1 MEEALVSVMWAGLL
15 RPGEAVLTP
24 LYPKFDV
31 TRHRKMGNVRFF
43 TKAGVRCEPGR
54 GDVPARLELD
64 IDYSKTDQRR
74 MAAYTVVVGATGDLG
89 FCPVMAMWAY
99 LEARGQGP
107 PEAPLFTLGGGKP
120 ATYACLCALVQSALR
135 DGGMPAHE
143 CKHYA
148 GHSFRIGGAQ
158 ALALAGRSVEYVM
171 AMGRWR
177 CLESVMTYVG
187 APHEMRMTDVADML
201 AASHDG
207 AHAAAASATVFRA
220 TAVAAT
226 STVAAARL
234 RTRTSHH

>member
-1 MEEALVSVMWAGLL
+1 MPVQYVSPCRTL
-15 RPGEAVLTP
+15 
-24 LYPKFDV
+24 
-31 TRHRKMGNVRFF
+31 
-43 TKAGVRCEPGR
+43 
-54 GDVPARLELD
+54 
-64 IDYSKTDQRR
+64 QR
-74 MAAYTVVVGATGDLG
+74 VGATGPGDPG

-107 PEAPLFTLGGGKP
+107 PEAPLFTYGDGKP
-120 ATYACLCALVQSALR
+120 ATYARLCKLVQSALR
-135 DGGMPAHE
+135 NGGMPAHE

-220 TAVAAT
+220 TAVAAS

-234 RTRTSHH
+234 RTRASHH

>member
-1 MEEALVSVMWAGLL
+1 
-15 RPGEAVLTP
+15 
-24 LYPKFDV
+24 
-31 TRHRKMGNVRFF
+31 
-43 TKAGVRCEPGR
+43 
-54 GDVPARLELD
+54 
-64 IDYSKTDQRR
+64 
-74 MAAYTVVVGATGDLG
+74 MAAHTVIVGATGDEG
-89 FCPVMAMWAY
+89 FCPVMAMWSY
-99 LEARGQGP
+99 LAARGPAP
-107 PEAPLFTLGGGKP
+107 PEAPLFVYGDNKP
-120 ATYACLCALVQSALR
+120 ATYARLCALVQSALR
-135 DGGMPAHE
+135 QGGMTAQE

-187 APHEMRMTDVADML
+187 VPHEMRMTDVADMM

-220 TAVAAT
+220 TAIAAT

-234 RTRTSHH
+234 HTHARHH